1 MLYLTCPVW
10 YGHAVDI
17 RTKLIFALVVVS
29 LGSMFVLGAIVS
41 PRVEGYI
48 AGGTLERLDQLA
60 AAKADALHWIV
71 AGWREGTDL
80 VASRTQLRGSLEEHN
95 RTGSNASV
103 SRIRTILSDALAAS
117 RSASLLA
124 VYDTDGEQVGTAQR
138 GPAAPVLPS
147 PDELRAPDTGD
158 AVYQGVTV
166 GDEGP
171 PQVTFRAP
179 MMWDGS
185 RIGTLVA
192 VFEAPELLELS
203 ASRQGLG
210 ETGET
215 LILTRDPT
223 GGPRTLHPTRHGVG
237 QGRSVS
243 VSTEMESLGARALSG
258 DTLSLAGGVKDYRGE
273 EVWAATRPVPETG
286 WGLVVKLD
294 RDEGMRPVLEF
305 NAWLRKTAVVLS
317 AFAIVLGL
325 VLALRF
331 ALPIHA
337 LAEVANRIRQGQMD
351 ARATVSGEDEVG
363 LLARTFNEMADDLE
377 QRMTQLHEFRKFFDV
392 TIDLMCI
399 AGTDGYFKLTNPA
412 FERELGWTQQELL
425 ERPFYDLVHPEDLDP
440 TEREVAKLAEG
451 IPTISF
457 ENRFRCR
464 DGSYKVLRW
473 TSYPEDGV
481 LYAIAHV
488 LEPSQTA

>member
-1 MLYLTCPVW
+1 
-10 YGHAVDI
+10 VDI
-17 RTKLIFALVVVS
+17 RTKLILALVLVS

-48 AGGTLERLDQLA
+48 AEGTLERLDQLA
-60 AAKADALHWIV
+60 DAKADALHWII

-80 VASRTQLRGSLEEHN
+80 VASRTQLRRSLDEHG
-95 RTGSNASV
+95 RTGDEASV
-103 SRIRTILSDALAAS
+103 IRIRTILSDALEAS

-124 VYDTDGEQVGTAQR
+124 VYDIDGEQVASAQR

-147 PDELRAPDTGD
+147 PDELRAPDSVD
-158 AVYQGVTV
+158 AVYQGVSV
-166 GDEGP
+166 GDEDV
-171 PQVTFRAP
+171 PQVTFRAA
-179 MMWDGS
+179 MMWEGS
-185 RIGTLVA
+185 RVGTLLA
-192 VFEAPELLELS
+192 VFEAPELLELT
-203 ASRQGLG
+203 ASPHGLG
-210 ETGET
+210 DTGET
-215 LILTRDPT
+215 LIVTRDPT
-223 GGPRTLHPTRHGVG
+223 GALRTLHPTRQRAA
-237 QGRSVS
+237 QGGPVS
-243 VSTEMESLGARALSG
+243 LSSMAGSLGSRALAG
-258 DTLSLAGGVKDYRGE
+258 DTLSVAGGVVDYRGA
-273 EVWAATRPVPETG
+273 EVWAATRRVSETG

-294 RDEGMRPVLEF
+294 REEGMRPVVEF
-305 NAWLRKTAVVLS
+305 NAWLRKTAVILS
-317 AFAIVLGL
+317 AFAIVFGL

-337 LAEVANRIRQGQMD
+337 LAEVANRIRKGQMD
-351 ARATVSGEDEVG
+351 ARADVPGEDEVG
-363 LLARTFNEMADDLE
+363 LLARTFNEMADELE

-425 ERPFYDLVHPEDLDP
+425 ERPFYDLVHPDDLVP
-440 TEREVAKLAEG
+440 TEREVAKLAQG

-464 DGSYKVLRW
+464 DGSYKALRW

-481 LYAIAHV
+481 LYSIAHV
-488 LEPSQTA
+488 LGSSPTA